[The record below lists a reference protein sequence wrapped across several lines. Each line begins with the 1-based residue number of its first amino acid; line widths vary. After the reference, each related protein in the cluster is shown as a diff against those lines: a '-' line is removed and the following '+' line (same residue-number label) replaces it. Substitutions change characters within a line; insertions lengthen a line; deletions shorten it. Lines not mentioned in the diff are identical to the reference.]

1 MDDLNHSRFFLNF
14 SKKEKNTQEREIQK
28 SLANSTNYRQYLLPL
43 HFLDLILCWLEKFEI
58 DVNRNEA
65 EN

>member
-1 MDDLNHSRFFLNF
+1 MIF
-14 SKKEKNTQEREIQK
+14 SQHVFEKERKTLEREIQK
-28 SLANSTNYRQYLLPL
+28 SVANPTNYRQYLLPL